1 MKNPFKE
8 ALLAGAD
15 GQRRAGEEGNDNDES
30 EDLVRASVKVN
41 KKTYM
46 VEFPKHGKII
56 AGTAASLV
64 IIALVYL
71 IFSIIRWIFV

>member
-1 MKNPFKE
+1 M
-8 ALLAGAD
+8 
-15 GQRRAGEEGNDNDES
+15 
-30 EDLVRASVKVN
+30 KVN

-56 AGTAASLV
+56 VGTCASLV

-71 IFSIIRWIFV
+71 IFSIIRWIFI